1 MVHRYIKS
9 MFHKLSNI
17 KKPHI
22 AKKYTKDHMEYPY
35 CVFSLR
41 IDCYHTIISIKY
53 FLINVN
59 DLKSYFNEILQLCHQ
74 KYFYPI
80 IIIYSTEFSA
90 HM

>member
-41 IDCYHTIISIKY
+41 IRKTV
-53 FLINVN
+53 FP
-59 DLKSYFNEILQLCHQ
+59 SYGLEFYQ
-74 KYFYPI
+74 KEATTYLL
-80 IIIYSTEFSA
+80 
-90 HM
+90 